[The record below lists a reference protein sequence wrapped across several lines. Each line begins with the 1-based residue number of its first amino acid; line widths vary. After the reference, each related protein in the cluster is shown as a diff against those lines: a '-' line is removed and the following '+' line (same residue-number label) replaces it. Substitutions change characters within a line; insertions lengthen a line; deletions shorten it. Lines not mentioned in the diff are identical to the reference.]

1 MALHSRPRLASSQL
15 RTRRASAAR
24 DALDI
29 LDVLDVVSTSD
40 MSVVICTCPTPHTV
54 EVGVSVLRAKPPCR

>member
-29 LDVLDVVSTSD
+29 LDVLDVFSTSD
-40 MSVVICTCPTPHTV
+40 MCVVICTCPMPHTV
-54 EVGVSVLRAKPPCR
+54 